1 MKRILRKL
9 LEAVYFM
16 LCFMPAPLMIGFAL
30 LGEEAG
36 FAPLIM
42 SACVVPVAYIVSLL
56 PGYVGGRKKP
66 ETVAEARV
74 SRSGDPDPD
83 RNLRRDTH
91 EDEEKSRAFPLR
103 AAVCFTLFFA
113 IAIYLFFGPVWR
125 LTGDWLTRVI
135 LALTPAVMMPAALI
149 FCASGRSADS
159 RNVIAGVVLYAVAGI
174 AAIAIRSHAL
184 DACLGAGGGAFMIAS
199 LWMIN
204 DGAMH
209 TGAASRTGVKPPAA
223 MRRHNRALLI
233 GLMLICALIAG
244 FNWLRE
250 KAEWLL
256 GVVSSAIGRAFMA
269 LARFFAGSEQ
279 AGGMGGGGADEMD
292 LSGLAEAQEPSKFW
306 EIMTYVAYVLA
317 AIIVLVL
324 LYFMVRKLARMAKAL
339 AARIG
344 AWMGRVTRAAGEDYK
359 DEQESLLDWGDVKK
373 DMSESFKK
381 RWEALF
387 KREKKWTL
395 MDAREKARYLVRTL
409 YKRGHI
415 PADGRTLREIM
426 PELNAPD
433 PDALAAAYETARYA
447 DRDPDEAL
455 LERLRRDERA

>member
-9 LEAVYFM
+9 LEAVYFL
-16 LCFMPAPLMIGFAL
+16 LCFMPAPLLIGFAL
-30 LGEEAG
+30 LGEDG
-36 FAPLIM
+36 FAPLVM
-42 SACVVPVAYIVSLL
+42 TACVVPVAYIVSLL

-113 IAIYLFFGPVWR
+113 IAIYLFFEPVWR

-159 RNVIAGVVLYAVAGI
+159 RNVIAGIVLYGVAGI

-184 DACLGAGGGAFMIAS
+184 DVCLGAGGGAFMIAS

-279 AGGMGGGGADEMD
+279 AGGMGGGADEMD

-344 AWMGRVTRAAGEDYK
+344 AWMARVTRAAGEDYK

-373 DMSESFKK
+373 DMSEGFKK

-426 PELNAPD
+426 PELKAPD
-433 PDALAAAYETARYA
+433 PEALAAVYETARYA

>member
-9 LEAVYFM
+9 LEAVYFL

-30 LGEEAG
+30 LGENG
-36 FAPLIM
+36 FAPLVM
-42 SACVVPVAYIVSLL
+42 TACVVPVAYIVSLL
-56 PGYVGGRKKP
+56 PGYVGGRKA
-66 ETVAEARV
+66 AEAVPEPRA

-91 EDEEKSRAFPLR
+91 EDEEKRRAFPLR
-103 AAVCFTLFFA
+103 AAVCFALFFA
-113 IAIYLFFGPVWR
+113 IAVYLFFGPVWR
-125 LTGDWLTRVI
+125 LTGDWLARVI

-149 FCASGRSADS
+149 FCASGSSADS
-159 RNVIAGVVLYAVAGI
+159 RNVIAGVVLYAVAGV

-184 DACLGAGGGAFMIAS
+184 DACLAAGGGAFMLAS

-209 TGAASRTGVKPPAA
+209 AGAASRTGVKPPAA

-233 GLMLICALIAG
+233 ALMLICAAIAG

-256 GVVSSAIGRAFMA
+256 GTVSSAIGRALMA
-269 LARFFAGSEQ
+269 IAAFFAGNDQ
-279 AGGMGGGGADEMD
+279 AAGGMGGGADEMD

-306 EIMTYVAYVLA
+306 EIMTYVAYALA
-317 AIIVLVL
+317 AVIVLVL
-324 LYFMVRKLARMAKAL
+324 LYFIFRKLFRMAKAL

-344 AWMGRVTRAAGEDYK
+344 AWMGRVTRAAGEDYR
-359 DEQESLLDWGDVKK
+359 DEQESLLDWGDVRR
-373 DMSESFKK
+373 DMSEGIKR

-409 YKRGHI
+409 YRRGHI
-415 PADGRTLREIM
+415 AAGSRTLREAM
-426 PELNAPD
+426 PDLNAPD
-433 PDALAAAYETARYA
+433 PEALIAAYETARYA
-447 DRDPDEAL
+447 DRNPDEAL
-455 LERLRRDERA
+455 LERLRKDERA

>member
-1 MKRILRKL
+1 MKRIVRKL
-9 LEAVYFM
+9 LEAVYFL
-16 LCFMPAPLMIGFAL
+16 LCFMPAPLLIGFAL
-30 LGEEAG
+30 LGEDG
-36 FAPLIM
+36 FAPLVM
-42 SACVVPVAYIVSLL
+42 TACVVPIAYVTSLL
-56 PGYVGGRKKP
+56 PGHVGGKKKAADAAV
-66 ETVAEARV
+66 EVRA

-103 AAVCFTLFFA
+103 ATVCFTLFFA
-113 IAIYLFFGPVWR
+113 IALYLFFGPVWR

-135 LALTPAVMMPAALI
+135 LALTPAVVMPAALI
-149 FCASGRSADS
+149 FCATGRSADS
-159 RNVIAGVVLYAVAGI
+159 RNVIAGIVLYGVAGI
-174 AAIAIRSHAL
+174 AAIAIRSRAL

-209 TGAASRTGVKPPAA
+209 TGAASRTGVRPPAA

-233 GLMLICALIAG
+233 ALMLICALIAG
-244 FNWLRE
+244 FNWLKE

-256 GVVSSAIGRAFMA
+256 GVVTAAIGRAIMA
-269 LARFFAGSEQ
+269 LMRLFGSEQ
-279 AGGMGGGGADEMD
+279 AGGGMGGGAGDMD

-306 EIMTYVAYVLA
+306 EIMTYFAYAAAAVIVLA
-317 AIIVLVL
+317 L
-324 LYFMVRKLARMAKAL
+324 LYFIIRKLARMAKSL

-344 AWMGRVTRAAGEDYK
+344 AWMARVTRAAGEDYK
-359 DEQESLLDWGDVKK
+359 DEQESLLDWGDVRK
-373 DMSESFKK
+373 DMSEGFKR
-381 RWEALF
+381 RWSALF

-409 YKRGHI
+409 YRRGRI
-415 PADGRTLREIM
+415 PVDGRTLREAL
-426 PELNAPD
+426 PDLNAPD
-433 PDALAAAYETARYA
+433 PEALAAVYETARYA